1 MQPPIFSFVL
11 CKSPTKLITNNILP
25 LFAFY
30 FQNPFMLKSFSLQ
43 ILFLLLFN
51 LSALPQQHIKGDFQN
66 FQSLL
71 LEGDILFQET
81 YGDFSEAIKL
91 ATKSNISHCGLLLKK
106 NNEWYVF
113 EAYEP
118 VLYTPLKKWVSR
130 SNTLIVKRLNENQKI
145 ESDVVSKMNSIAKTM
160 NGKHYDSKFLWTDTE
175 LYCSELVW
183 KIYKGACNVQL
194 GTLQRLSD
202 FDLTSPLVKKQM
214 QINYG
219 NNIPMNETII
229 SPISILN
236 DKKLI
241 TVYSTN

>member
-1 MQPPIFSFVL
+1 
-11 CKSPTKLITNNILP
+11 
-25 LFAFY
+25 
-30 FQNPFMLKSFSLQ
+30 MLKSFSLQ
-43 ILFLLLFN
+43 LFVLIFLN
-51 LSALPQQHIKGDFQN
+51 LSAHTQKISEPN
-66 FQSLL
+66 FQKLQSQLK
-71 LEGDILFQET
+71 EGDILFQET

-118 VLYTPLKKWVSR
+118 VLYTPLKNWVSR
-130 SNTLIVKRLNENQKI
+130 SNTLIIKRLAENQKI

-160 NGKHYDSKFLWTDTE
+160 NGKHYDSKFLWTDKE

-183 KIYKGACNVQL
+183 KIYKSACNVQL

-229 SPISILN
+229 SPVSILN
-236 DKKLI
+236 DKKLV